1 MKKCKICKKQFNPSK
16 TTQVVCGL
24 NCALKLAESKQGSIV
39 LKRASQIEKKE
50 AKIKLKTLGDF
61 RKDLQIEV
69 NKISRLIDWGV
80 PCISCGTLTG
90 QFQGGHYRSVGAWGN
105 LRFNL
110 HNIYGQCSTCNNH
123 KSGNLI
129 GFREGIIANYGQ
141 DIMNYIDDLNIQYP
155 RIDLNKDELIEATKI
170 ARQIARTLNH
180 TNKTYQAIRSAEDR
194 ILLRTIINQQLN
206 IYK

>member
-1 MKKCKICKKQFNPSK
+1 MKKCKICKKKFNPSK

-24 NCALKLAESKQGSIV
+24 TCAVKLAQSKQGGIV

-50 AKIKLKTLGDF
+50 AKIILKTLGEY
-61 RKDLQIEV
+61 RKDLQVEV
-69 NKISRLIDWGV
+69 NKIARLIDWGV

-90 QFQGGHYRSVGAWGN
+90 QMQGCHYRSVGGWRN
-105 LRFNL
+105 LRFHL
-110 HNIYGQCSTCNNH
+110 LNIHGGCSTCNNH

-155 RIDLNKDELIEATKI
+155 RIDLTKNELIEATKI
-170 ARQIARTLNH
+170 AREIARNLTKLN
-180 TNKTYQAIRSAEDR
+180 KESKIRTSENR
-194 ILLRTIINQQLN
+194 IELRKIINQQLN